1 MAVTVYNTLTRRK
14 EPLEPIEPG
23 KVGIYTCG
31 PTVYNF
37 IHIGNARPFVV
48 FDVVRRYLKFR
59 GFEVTYVQNIT
70 DVEDKIINKANEE
83 GVSADEIAERYTRH
97 FFEDSDA
104 LDIGRADHHPKAT
117 ELIPEMVEYIE
128 ILIEKGFAYEI
139 DGDVYY
145 DISKFDGYGQLSQQN
160 IEELVEGARVEV
172 DPRLHHPLDFALWK
186 SAKPD
191 EPSWDSPWGKG
202 RPGWHIECS
211 VMSSKFLGDDFDIH
225 CGGHDLIFPHHENE
239 IAQSR
244 AATGKGFARVW
255 LHNGY
260 INISG
265 TKMSKSLGNFTLVRE
280 ILETTKPEAIRHFL
294 LSAHYRSPIDF
305 NENSFA
311 ESESALL
318 RVYTALAKA
327 ERQAGMLE
335 KRPDQA
341 ADSGDVSLD
350 DLGKTLE
357 SDFVEAM
364 DDDFNTP
371 KAIAAFFDAV
381 RSLNKILDGPDARK
395 CKAKDLRDLIETIH
409 RLGAVLGLF
418 QKSGIEQGSQ
428 QDSGLTDELMS
439 LLITL
444 RAEAR
449 ARKDYALS
457 DSIRDRLDGL
467 GVTIEDTPDG
477 TFWRKKDLS

>member
-1 MAVTVYNTLTRRK
+1 MAVMVYNTLTRRK

-48 FDVVRRYLKFR
+48 FDVIRRYLQYR
-59 GFEVTYVQNIT
+59 GYTVTYVQNIT
-70 DVEDKIINKANEE
+70 DIEDKIIKKANEE
-83 GVSADEIAERYTRH
+83 GISASDVAEKYTRY

-104 LDIGRADHHPKAT
+104 LGIHRADYHPRAT
-117 ELIPEMVEYIE
+117 DLIPEMIAYIE
-128 ILIEKGFAYEI
+128 KLLEKGFAYKVN
-139 DGDVYY
+139 GDVYF
-145 DISKFDGYGQLSQQN
+145 DISKFKDYGQLSHQN
-160 IEELVEGARVEV
+160 LDELMEGARVEV

-211 VMSSKFLGDDFDIH
+211 VMSSKYLGDDFDIH

-260 INISG
+260 LNISG
-265 TKMSKSLGNFTLVRE
+265 TKMSKSLGNITLARDL
-280 ILETTKPEAIRHFL
+280 LETAKPEVIRHFL
-294 LSAHYRSPIDF
+294 LSAHYRRPIDF
-305 NENSFA
+305 TEDSFV
-311 ESESALL
+311 ESESAL
-318 RVYTALAKA
+318 RRIYTALDKA
-327 ERQAGMLE
+327 ERQARMLQRKPPKPGSE
-335 KRPDQA
+335 E
-341 ADSGDVSLD
+341 VSLED
-350 DLGKTLE
+350 MREKLVH
-357 SDFVEAM
+357 DFEAAM

-371 KAIAAFFDAV
+371 KALAAFFDLV
-381 RSLNKILDGPDARK
+381 RSLNKVLDGPDAWK
-395 CKAKDLRDLIETIH
+395 CNPQELLSIIEETR
-409 RLGAVLGLF
+409 RLGTVLGLF
-418 QKSGIEQGSQ
+418 QHSGDQAS
-428 QDSGLTDELMS
+428 SGLSEKLLD

-449 ARKDYALS
+449 ARKDYGLA
-457 DSIRDRLDGL
+457 DSIRDRLADL
-467 GVTIEDTPDG
+467 GITLEDTPDG
-477 TFWRKKDLS
+477 TFWREEELS